1 MQPFSLSLRDVNE
14 WISWTIFRSDCEIPG
29 VLWWCNQE
37 RRWIPHIHQDLSPPW
52 DPQNPDPFPPHLN
65 NKELLFFISRPP
77 VQKIHKIHKNTS
89 GRPSETDK
97 TLLQTLFS
105 QYRVRRLAIFAP
117 EGWYLMKLGQS
128 KQSNSRRR
136 HSPIKKECKSFLFH
150 PTQWSESTLTPH
162 HLIRIQRFHYP
173 SVATTATAAR
183 TDADT
188 GGVVEK

>member
-1 MQPFSLSLRDVNE
+1 MQPFSLSLHNVNE

-65 NKELLFFISRPP
+65 NKELLFFISRPVP
-77 VQKIHKIHKNTS
+77 KIHKSTS

-105 QYRVRRLAIFAP
+105 RYRVQRLAIFAP

-128 KQSNSRRR
+128 KQSNSHHRL
-136 HSPIKKECKSFLFH
+136 PIINKKCKSFLFH
-150 PTQWSESTLTPH
+150 PTQWSESTLTPPIH
-162 HLIRIQRFHYP
+162 IRIQRFHYP
-173 SVATTATAAR
+173 SVATTAPAAR
-183 TDADT
+183 TEADT
-188 GGVVEK
+188 AGGVLEK